1 MKAFM
6 ALLRLQLLSRFAD
19 LKPANLL
26 AKWKEK
32 KIKGIG
38 ILLAFVVLI
47 AYLAVILY
55 IVETKML
62 DVLMKMG
69 MPDMLIS
76 MATMLA
82 TAGTLIMSFF
92 FTLSTL
98 YLGRDA
104 VHLAALPLKSR
115 TIMSAKLVQVWISET
130 LIDAILLLPA
140 CILFGTRTGADA
152 GFYLRMVVVW
162 LLIAILP
169 ICIISF
175 FSSLLIRLSGL
186 WKHREL
192 VVTVAGLVL
201 MVAYIFLMMNLGG
214 ITGDSAEGGEL
225 MQKFVTDNT
234 TRIRSMA
241 GLFPPAAWAAEG
253 MLGQNYGKFILW
265 IAISLAA
272 PVITVWLLGY
282 SYRKLSLLQAETP
295 NTAKKRTGKESFATG
310 SAFKACVLREIRT
323 ILRVPSYATNILPIA
338 FMPLL
343 MIIMFFV
350 MGNRMSDSGQSL
362 QVLFDT
368 LNPALVMVIMA
379 AAMAYMAG
387 LNPCLATAV
396 SREGKGH
403 DMMISLPI
411 PTRTIIGAK
420 FAVGFGLGI
429 IGVVAAS
436 VALMVIFP
444 KMILQTVLALT
455 LCILYTFISS
465 TIALCRD
472 IRKPKLVW
480 VTEQEA
486 VKQNYG
492 QLFSMLIS
500 WGILAALALL
510 TYFLI
515 RWGLSMVQVFL
526 ALACVLAV
534 LCVVMYFRL
543 NRVTDKYYCAQ

>member
-38 ILLAFVVLI
+38 ILLAFVALI

-272 PVITVWLLGY
+272 PVITVWLLG
-282 SYRKLSLLQAETP
+282 
-295 NTAKKRTGKESFATG
+295 
-310 SAFKACVLREIRT
+310 
-323 ILRVPSYATNILPIA
+323 
-338 FMPLL
+338 
-343 MIIMFFV
+343 
-350 MGNRMSDSGQSL
+350 
-362 QVLFDT
+362 
-368 LNPALVMVIMA
+368 
-379 AAMAYMAG
+379 
-387 LNPCLATAV
+387 
-396 SREGKGH
+396 
-403 DMMISLPI
+403 
-411 PTRTIIGAK
+411 
-420 FAVGFGLGI
+420 
-429 IGVVAAS
+429 
-436 VALMVIFP
+436 
-444 KMILQTVLALT
+444 
-455 LCILYTFISS
+455 
-465 TIALCRD
+465 
-472 IRKPKLVW
+472 
-480 VTEQEA
+480 
-486 VKQNYG
+486 
-492 QLFSMLIS
+492 
-500 WGILAALALL
+500 
-510 TYFLI
+510 
-515 RWGLSMVQVFL
+515 
-526 ALACVLAV
+526 
-534 LCVVMYFRL
+534 
-543 NRVTDKYYCAQ
+543 